1 MLNIYLQGSVDMNNV
16 QLLNDLWFDVHVNSM
31 VFDAFSK
38 GLIKA
43 VDNVDYVFK
52 FKIKSKY
59 NDCVYSIKQLSTGC
73 KTLLNIYM
81 FKDKIFTLS
90 DCGDNATAKLFDM
103 TRGNVY
109 LDSFI
114 IVPDSLDHYILVHTP
129 EKIIQCKSVDKIQ
142 AIFMERFS

>member
-1 MLNIYLQGSVDMNNV
+1 MLNIYLPGSVDMNNV
-16 QLLNDLWFDVHVNSM
+16 QLLNDLWFDVNVNSM

-43 VDNVDYVFK
+43 VDNVDYVSK

-81 FKDKIFTLS
+81 FKDEIFTLS
-90 DCGDNATAKLFDM
+90 ECGANAIDKLFEITM
-103 TRGNVY
+103 GNVY

-114 IVPDSLDHYILVHTP
+114 IVTDSLDHYIVVHTP
-129 EKIIQCKSVDKIQ
+129 KKQYNVKV
-142 AIFMERFS
+142 